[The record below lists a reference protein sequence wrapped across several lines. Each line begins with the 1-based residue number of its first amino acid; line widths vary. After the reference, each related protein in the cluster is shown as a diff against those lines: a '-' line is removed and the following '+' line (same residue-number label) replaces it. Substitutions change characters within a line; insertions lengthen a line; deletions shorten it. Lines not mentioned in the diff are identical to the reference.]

1 MKFIRNYFKNL
12 KTFNKIFIFF
22 IIIISLLIMPTLILC
37 NYANNI
43 IISKQIEANKNYLS
57 SVTSYTNNIFL
68 GLRNS
73 CYDVMGS
80 EYYNNYIKNFK
91 KYERDFSIDSIKLMN
106 SLKYI
111 KINNQYVKNVTVFSH
126 DDASG
131 EDYLLTEE
139 GTYNP
144 ETYFETINMRED
156 YSYKFW
162 LDIFKEQFSLKIL
175 PSTATHHTKYG
186 SSDKT
191 LTILVKEHYSKNP
204 MTYMMVD
211 INENSLYELIDS
223 VNITKNGYVY
233 ILDGDKGAFINSAD
247 ALGIKNVDN
256 IQKILHIV
264 KNNRSNSDISLGN
277 KDFLMTYNSAGI
289 NNLYYIVIT
298 PKDVL
303 VKDMVAFVKRSIF
316 IIFLFTAAG
325 VLISLFFTK
334 SIYVPLKNT
343 INYVKSVSGDSDE
356 VHDEY
361 EFLKNSFSKMKVFA
375 QNSTVTMMNIVIY
388 RALNGI
394 LKKDEA
400 DKLIKE
406 YKLPLDK
413 KYFAI
418 LSIRVNNSEYSTEL
432 RSLLAGLGEF
442 VEMSSGVYALLINLE
457 NIEEVKCGID
467 SVEKKIKVFL
477 SGKENTSIFLGLSEC
492 FEDITLGSKFYYQA
506 YSIFDMRNAS
516 VDKLIYTKD
525 DCGIDSVDSNLGRD
539 KKKISNI
546 ILNGDSDESIKAI
559 EDMLDHIK
567 TSNITFLRYRQT
579 INELVFIAL
588 DVLNYKNID
597 HSSVFENLEVI
608 LYEINMEQSKEILE
622 ERCMYVYRKIIEF
635 LKNQSESLSTTNLIL
650 DYIDKNI
657 EVVCL
662 NEVADRFNM
671 NPNYLS
677 QYFKK
682 HTGSTFTNY
691 VNLRKIEIAKE
702 RLANCNKTIDSIGRE
717 LGFSNASAFIRLFKQ
732 IEGITPNSY
741 RENLVKDNL

>member
-1 MKFIRNYFKNL
+1 MKFKLNYFKNL

-126 DDASG
+126 DAASG

-144 ETYFETINMRED
+144 ETYFETINIRED

-233 ILDGDKGAFINSAD
+233 ILDGDKEAFINSAD
-247 ALGIKNVDN
+247 ALGIKNEDN
-256 IQKILHIV
+256 IQKILHTV

-277 KDFLMTYNSAGI
+277 KDFLMTYNPAGI

-298 PKDVL
+298 PKDIL

-356 VHDEY
+356 VHNEY
-361 EFLKNSFSKMKVFA
+361 EFLKNSFSKMRVFA

-418 LSIRVNNSEYSTEL
+418 LSIRINNSEYSTEL
-432 RSLLAGLGEF
+432 RSLLAGIGEF

-457 NIEEVKCGID
+457 NIEEIKCSID
-467 SVEKKIKVFL
+467 SVELKIKVFL
-477 SGKENTSIFLGLSEC
+477 SGKENTSIFLGLSEY
-492 FEDITLGSKFYYQA
+492 FEDITLGSKFYNQA

-516 VDKLIYTKD
+516 VDKLVYTKD

-662 NEVADRFNM
+662 NQVADRFNM

>member
-1 MKFIRNYFKNL
+1 MKFKLNYFKNL

-126 DDASG
+126 DAASG

-144 ETYFETINMRED
+144 ETYFETINIRED

-186 SSDKT
+186 SDDKT

-233 ILDGDKGAFINSAD
+233 ILDGDKEAFINSAD
-247 ALGIKNVDN
+247 ALGIKNEGN

-264 KNNRSNSDISLGN
+264 KNNRSNSNISLGN

-298 PKDVL
+298 PKDIL

-361 EFLKNSFSKMKVFA
+361 EFLKNSFSKMKVFE

-457 NIEEVKCGID
+457 NIEEVKCSID
-467 SVEKKIKVFL
+467 SVEKKIKIFL

-662 NEVADRFNM
+662 NQVADRFNM